1 MVYELK
7 FADIGEGIHEGEIL
21 KWHVKP
27 GDSVKS
33 EDIVVE
39 VMTEKVNVE
48 ITSPVSGTVKE
59 LGKNEGDVI
68 NVGEI
73 LITFDETSSPTKDST
88 ATTQSSV
95 ASKAQE
101 KEKLSEKDDSLFTPS
116 QPFVVS
122 GTLGTKKSKDLK
134 IINERPLAA
143 PAVRKKARE
152 LGIDLR
158 SVQGSGSGGRISHSD
173 LEIYSQSTSSA
184 VPSKQ
189 FVPTSIKDFVH
200 GGVERVPLRGLRRA
214 ISQSMRR
221 SKDHAAHFMYTDEVD
236 MSSLIQLRTQAK
248 SIGEEKGVK
257 LTYLPFIIKGV
268 ISALK
273 KFPYLNSSLDEE
285 KEEIVLKKFFN
296 IGVAVA
302 TEEGLIVPVVKH
314 ADQKDIWQLA
324 FEVNDLANRAR
335 TKKLKLDDMQDG
347 TFTITSIGGIG
358 GLSATP
364 VINYPEV
371 GILGVMKIKDTPVV
385 VEGEIKIK
393 PMMNLCLSLD
403 HRVVDGATGA
413 LFMNELIKY
422 LENPALV
429 FIDT

>member
-1 MVYELK
+1 
-7 FADIGEGIHEGEIL
+7 
-21 KWHVKP
+21 
-27 GDSVKS
+27 
-33 EDIVVE
+33 
-39 VMTEKVNVE
+39 
-48 ITSPVSGTVKE
+48 
-59 LGKNEGDVI
+59 
-68 NVGEI
+68 
-73 LITFDETSSPTKDST
+73 
-88 ATTQSSV
+88 
-95 ASKAQE
+95 
-101 KEKLSEKDDSLFTPS
+101 
-116 QPFVVS
+116 
-122 GTLGTKKSKDLK
+122 
-134 IINERPLAA
+134 
-143 PAVRKKARE
+143 
-152 LGIDLR
+152 
-158 SVQGSGSGGRISHSD
+158 
-173 LEIYSQSTSSA
+173 
-184 VPSKQ
+184 
-189 FVPTSIKDFVH
+189 
-200 GGVERVPLRGLRRA
+200 
-214 ISQSMRR
+214 MRR